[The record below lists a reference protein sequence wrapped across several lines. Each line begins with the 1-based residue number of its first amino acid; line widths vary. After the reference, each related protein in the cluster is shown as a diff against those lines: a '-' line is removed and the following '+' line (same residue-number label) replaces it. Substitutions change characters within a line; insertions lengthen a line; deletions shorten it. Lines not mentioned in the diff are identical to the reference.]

1 LERTGVRPTKKQES
15 SQKAS
20 KKYYH
25 ANKEAVLKRHKKHY
39 ETNREKLLRK
49 GNDYYAKNVIRST
62 LKLRQRKIDLVELC
76 GDICEMCNNVF
87 DPVCYD
93 FHHRDPALKLFG
105 ITHAL
110 GRPNKYTREEFYYEV
125 AKCDLLCK
133 CCHALTHLQLH
144 NERIGIQ

>member
-1 LERTGVRPTKKQES
+1 VRPTKKQES

-62 LKLRQRKIDLVELC
+62 LKLRQRKIDLS
-76 GDICEMCNNVF
+76 GSAWWGVF
-87 DPVCYD
+87 GLWWCFPSSSV
-93 FHHRDPALKLFG
+93 
-105 ITHAL
+105 
-110 GRPNKYTREEFYYEV
+110 
-125 AKCDLLCK
+125 
-133 CCHALTHLQLH
+133 
-144 NERIGIQ
+144 